1 MSKFFIL
8 VPIYNFQ
15 YFIDICIRSILFQ
28 SYTNWYCILFD
39 DGSTDKSK
47 VVCNY
52 YVKKYPNKFKYVKL
66 DNKNNGGGYS
76 KWHGIQEIKK
86 LCNDND
92 IMIII
97 DGDDYLINKN
107 ALSIIHKRYLN
118 TNCWGTFGSYEGK
131 YSDMKHKVNM
141 NNYSRKNWFFLAPR
155 SCKCFLLKLFTSN
168 DFKYE
173 NKEWLQKSTDVA
185 FFCNIVEWSG
195 IQNIQYI
202 KDILYKYRE
211 HNRNG
216 YKIMNPYMKKH
227 KEYVCNLKEKDKYF
241 YNNLLSNTNNNPEIF
256 IVISFGKNGSSSIFN
271 SIKMDKKFNDKL
283 KLNKTETQHF
293 NIFHLHTIESFK
305 NILTNYKNN
314 KINII
319 IPIRKDLKKQEVS
332 KYFQYIKNKERL
344 NKIKGKTHEEQFK
357 KYLKE
362 KQAVSFIDKNN
373 NSFFIDF
380 HTKIFNILNINSIIE
395 PNNVYINNN
404 IKTMIVF
411 TEDLNENKKL
421 LDFINS
427 KELVLKNIR
436 KKDIN
441 IDNNLIKLLDD
452 NIINKINNFLIK
464 NIRYII

>member
-47 VVCNY
+47 IMCNY
-52 YVKKYPNKFKYVKL
+52 YVKKYPNKFKYIKL

-76 KWHGIQEIKK
+76 KWYGIQEIKK

-155 SCKCFLLKLFTSN
+155 TCKCFLLKLFTIN

-195 IQNIQYI
+195 IHNIQYI

-216 YKIMNPYMKKH
+216 YKIMNPSMKKH
-227 KEYVCNLKEKDKYF
+227 KAYVCNLKEKDKYF
-241 YNNLLSNTNNNPEIF
+241 YNLISNIDYNPDIYWENRYKKKGNSGTGSYNNLAVFKSDVINNF
-256 IVISFGKNGSSSIFN
+256 IKDNKICNMIDYGMGDGNQLKYFKIKNYIGLDVSKTIVSKCKSIY
-271 SIKMDKKFNDKL
+271 KNDK
-283 KLNKTETQHF
+283 NKCFYLVEEY
-293 NIFHLHTIESFK
+293 N
-305 NILTNYKNN
+305 KNN
-314 KINII
+314 KQELVISLDVLLHLVPDKFYFNYLNNLFNMSSNYVII
-319 IPIRKDLKKQEVS
+319 YSYNANYQSADHVKYREFIP
-332 KYFQYIKNKERL
+332 YIL
-344 NKIKGKTHEEQFK
+344 NNYKKIK
-357 KYLKE
+357 
-362 KQAVSFIDKNN
+362 
-373 NSFFIDF
+373 
-380 HTKIFNILNINSIIE
+380 
-395 PNNVYINNN
+395 
-404 IKTMIVF
+404 
-411 TEDLNENKKL
+411 
-421 LDFINS
+421 
-427 KELVLKNIR
+427 
-436 KKDIN
+436 
-441 IDNNLIKLLDD
+441 
-452 NIINKINNFLIK
+452 
-464 NIRYII
+464 